1 MLKMTEKQK
10 KIMEYLR
17 DYIQE
22 NTMPP
27 TVREITEHFGFKSP
41 KATQDHVK
49 ALASKGYINRE
60 DGIARGIQI
69 ITKSFLPKSKDM
81 GIPILGAVAAGSTI
95 LAEENFAGYFNF
107 KEMYG
112 KVSDLF
118 ALIVRGDSMI
128 YANIND
134 GDYAIVRK
142 TKSLNNGEIGV
153 AIING
158 EATVKRF
165 SFNKNMIRLAPE
177 NSNYEPIM
185 VDPKKDNFEIAGRVV
200 GVHRIIK

>member
-10 KIMEYLR
+10 LILEYLR

-27 TVREITEHFGFKSP
+27 TVREITEHFKFKSP
-41 KATQDHVK
+41 KATQDHIR
-49 ALASKGYINRE
+49 ALATKGYINRE

-69 ITKSFLPKSKDM
+69 VSKQFLPKSKDA
-81 GIPILGAVAAGSTI
+81 GIPILGSVAAGSTI
-95 LAEENFAGYFNF
+95 LAEENLKGYFNF

-112 KVSDLF
+112 KTMDLF

-128 YANIND
+128 YASIND
-134 GDYAIVRK
+134 GDYVIVK
-142 TKSLNNGEIGV
+142 KANSISNGEIGV
-153 AIING
+153 AIIDG

-165 SFNKNMIRLAPE
+165 SYHKNLIRLSPE
-177 NSNYEPIM
+177 NSKYEPIM
-185 VDPKKDNFEIAGRVV
+185 VNPAKDNFTIAGKVV
-200 GVHRIIK
+200 GVHRLIK